1 MQSTAPA
8 WPHLRALGCLTL
20 SNQRSPV
27 RCTAVVAAGT
37 GPVIRVLVSGCSAQ
51 RPVAQSLL
59 SVGSWQRCHQR
70 TASRKPDPLHQN
82 TSLITLQTRLAKRCK
97 KPRAVTE
104 VPAAASGKGERASE
118 AVSRLWGCVGMALA
132 LVSAA
137 PPVCF
142 GAVLDLGMDFTWVWE
157 RVGVQEDLAAQ
168 PTQLEHRGDELE
180 VTLVAGKGGAWDR
193 CYLAIGALWHSANE
207 T

>member
-1 MQSTAPA
+1 M
-8 WPHLRALGCLTL
+8 
-20 SNQRSPV
+20 
-27 RCTAVVAAGT
+27 
-37 GPVIRVLVSGCSAQ
+37 
-51 RPVAQSLL
+51 
-59 SVGSWQRCHQR
+59 
-70 TASRKPDPLHQN
+70 
-82 TSLITLQTRLAKRCK
+82 
-97 KPRAVTE
+97 
-104 VPAAASGKGERASE
+104 
-118 AVSRLWGCVGMALA
+118 SRLWGCVGMALT

-142 GAVLDLGMDFTWVWE
+142 GAALDLGMDFTWVWE

-168 PTQLEHRGDELE
+168 PTQLEHGGDELE